1 MELWLFWI
9 IIAVVLII
17 VEVLT
22 QMLWAL
28 CLGAGAILAMAA
40 SLLGVDLVWQIVI
53 MAVAALGFYL
63 VAFPWFRK
71 IHNARTAHTA
81 RTGMDALLGRR
92 AIVTE
97 TVRPG
102 SLGRARIDGD
112 NWQVQAPSEPMAIP
126 VGAEVIVTGY
136 DSIILTVVLPQI

>member
-1 MELWLFWI
+1 MELWLIWI

-63 VAFPWFRK
+63 VAFPWFRR

-97 TVRPG
+97 TVL
-102 SLGRARIDGD
+102 SLIHI
-112 NWQVQAPSEPMAIP
+112 SEP
-126 VGAEVIVTGY
+126 TRH
-136 DSIILTVVLPQI
+136 

>member
-1 MELWLFWI
+1 MELWLIWI

-63 VAFPWFRK
+63 VAFPWFRR

-81 RTGMDALLGRR
+81 RTGMDALLG
-92 AIVTE
+92 
-97 TVRPG
+97 RPG

>member
-1 MELWLFWI
+1 MELWLIWI

-112 NWQVQAPSEPMAIP
+112 NWQAVSADASPID
-126 VGAEVIVTGY
+126 VGTKVRVTGY
-136 DSIILTVVLPQI
+136 DSIILTVEREEE

>member
-1 MELWLFWI
+1 MELWLIWI

-63 VAFPWFRK
+63 VAFPWFRR

-81 RTGMDALLGRR
+81 
-92 AIVTE
+92 
-97 TVRPG
+97 
-102 SLGRARIDGD
+102 LGRARIDGD

>member
-1 MELWLFWI
+1 MELWLIWI

-40 SLLGVDLVWQIVI
+40 SLDLVWQIVI

-63 VAFPWFRK
+63 VAFPWFRR

>member
-1 MELWLFWI
+1 M
-9 IIAVVLII
+9 VP
-17 VEVLT
+17 
-22 QMLWAL
+22 Q
-28 CLGAGAILAMAA
+28 
-40 SLLGVDLVWQIVI
+40 
-53 MAVAALGFYL
+53 
-63 VAFPWFRK
+63 
-71 IHNARTAHTA
+71 IHNARTAHAA

>member
-1 MELWLFWI
+1 
-9 IIAVVLII
+9 
-17 VEVLT
+17 
-22 QMLWAL
+22 
-28 CLGAGAILAMAA
+28 
-40 SLLGVDLVWQIVI
+40 

-97 TVRPG
+97 TVLPG